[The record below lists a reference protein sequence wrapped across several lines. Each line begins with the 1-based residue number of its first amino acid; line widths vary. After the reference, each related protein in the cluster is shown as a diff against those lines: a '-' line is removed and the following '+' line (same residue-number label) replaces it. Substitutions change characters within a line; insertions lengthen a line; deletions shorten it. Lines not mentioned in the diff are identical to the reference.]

1 MNLDRSMIAVSM
13 TEENRGYFK
22 KLDSIRP
29 NHISFSQFLGI
40 TAKEYSENHKAG
52 DFKITDF
59 TNMDVVPT
67 PLFYSE
73 TEMWKK
79 YIESMPKSEIKKFQR
94 RLQQI
99 NNMMNKKVQEII
111 A

>member
-1 MNLDRSMIAVSM
+1 
-13 TEENRGYFK
+13 
-22 KLDSIRP
+22 
-29 NHISFSQFLGI
+29 
-40 TAKEYSENHKAG
+40 
-52 DFKITDF
+52 
-59 TNMDVVPT
+59 MDVVPT